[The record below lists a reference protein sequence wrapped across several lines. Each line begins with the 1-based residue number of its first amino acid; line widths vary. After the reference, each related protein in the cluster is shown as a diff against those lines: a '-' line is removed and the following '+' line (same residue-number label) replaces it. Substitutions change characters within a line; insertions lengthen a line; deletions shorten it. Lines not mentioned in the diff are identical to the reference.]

1 MREKWANKAIVENL
15 HHTLYF
21 KSDYFVSKII

>member
-15 HHTLYF
+15 HYILYF